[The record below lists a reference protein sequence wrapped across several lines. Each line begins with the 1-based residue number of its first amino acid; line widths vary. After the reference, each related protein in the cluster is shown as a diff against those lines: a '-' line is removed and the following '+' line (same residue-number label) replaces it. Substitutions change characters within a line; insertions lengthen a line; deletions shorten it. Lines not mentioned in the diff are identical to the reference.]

1 MRRRTERGLPKV
13 ISSDN
18 GKELCRTAMAIRAHE
33 NGVALRFIEPGKPN
47 QNAYVESFN
56 GKVRDECLNEH
67 WFTTLEEARCLI
79 EAWRQDY
86 NTVRPH
92 SSLGD
97 RTPTEFA
104 QTEPTLHSSTTQG
117 LYLPVA

>member
-1 MRRRTERGLPKV
+1 
-13 ISSDN
+13 
-18 GKELCRTAMAIRAHE
+18 
-33 NGVALRFIEPGKPN
+33 
-47 QNAYVESFN
+47 
-56 GKVRDECLNEH
+56 
-67 WFTTLEEARCLI
+67 
-79 EAWRQDY
+79 WRQDY